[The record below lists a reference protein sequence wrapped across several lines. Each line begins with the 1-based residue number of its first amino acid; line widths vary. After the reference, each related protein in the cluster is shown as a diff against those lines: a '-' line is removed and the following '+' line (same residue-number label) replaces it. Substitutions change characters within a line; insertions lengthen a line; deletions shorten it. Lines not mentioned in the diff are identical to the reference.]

1 MALGDYLSRKAVKL
15 TRRVEVYRLDAF
27 ITEPPEVHTVRKSV
41 EVHALK
47 PELSANVRKVDI
59 SRNLK
64 CTVETIDL
72 LKEPAEAKG
81 FQVKKYTKQD
91 IRIHGMPKRR
101 KINIWKA
108 TKKAQSLP
116 IELQN
121 KLKQQKNRPAV
132 SRNEMILAWYWPI
145 VDGAVIKLALN
156 KQRGTLLVWYDPRSR
171 KYKARGVYLIR
182 RLGAG
187 EKPEWR
193 WV

>member
-1 MALGDYLSRKAVKL
+1 MTIRDYISRKSVKL
-15 TRRVEVYRLDAF
+15 IRHIEIYGVDALK
-27 ITEPPEVHTVRKSV
+27 IEPPEVHTVRKSV
-41 EVHALK
+41 EVHTLK
-47 PELSANVRKVDI
+47 PELHAGVRRIDLKK
-59 SRNLK
+59 NLK
-64 CTVETIDL
+64 CTTETADL
-72 LKEPAEAKG
+72 LKGPVSSKG
-81 FQVKKYTKQD
+81 FHVRKYTKQD
-91 IRIHGMPKRR
+91 IKIHGMPKRR

-108 TKKAQSLP
+108 TKRAQGQP

-121 KLKQQKNRPAV
+121 KLTQQKNRPAV
-132 SRNEMILAWYWPI
+132 SRNEIILAWYSPI